1 MSTIKT
7 PLLKALAR
15 RIAQREGLI
24 LHLLKNDRFLQ
35 RMAGDDRLYEFLIKS
50 KPFQKRLPKDKWL
63 IAHFLKQQEVIDAV
77 AADPA
82 VFQPVQESAGLQ
94 PLPATGEGESAATG
108 TPLGWISSDRND
120 LETVK
125 DQLLAFLQQEN
136 ALSIDDFLRFFGLA
150 EVLAF
155 LRRKEGLQISD
166 LLQLFPPDEI
176 FAALGADAAYAYLR
190 HDLESLSGRLEKDTD
205 FLDAFI
211 ERREVHLKI
220 CQNRS
225 FRTRVRYFQ
234 QEQTIAGLPYPVP
247 GVVVS
252 YPRAGSNFLQAIL
265 TQSSGL
271 NNQSIYARKEPIGP
285 RDFILSLKSHAP
297 TPEYLWEE
305 YRRKVAMPERPERII
320 LLTRDPRD
328 LMISFY
334 EYTQTQRKTGIPQ
347 EDFLHGTCYFYAST
361 IDPDS
366 ERALERA
373 PLSVA
378 AAYQKHIRAWFTGR
392 PDNLDCIEVRYED
405 LVQQPED
412 TFARIFAYLNLD
424 CPLATAFL
432 PVKVSLYD
440 SSRKERGVPG
450 GWRHQQERYR
460 VLLDTVHDSF
470 QDEIS
475 LLGYDD

>member
-15 RIAQREGLI
+15 RIAEREGVI

-35 RMAGDDRLYEFLIKS
+35 RLAEDDRLYEFLIKS

-63 IAHFLKQQEVIDAV
+63 ISYFLKQQEVIDAV
-77 AADPA
+77 AADQA
-82 VFQPVQESAGLQ
+82 IFQPVQKSAGLQ
-94 PLPATGEGESAATG
+94 PLPATGEGEGAAPEA
-108 TPLGWISSDRND
+108 PLGWISSDRND

-125 DQLLAFLQQEN
+125 DQFLEFLQQEG
-136 ALSIDDFLRFFGLA
+136 ALSIADLLHVFELPEVIAYLRSKG
-150 EVLAF
+150 
-155 LRRKEGLQISD
+155 GMPISD
-166 LLQLFPPDEI
+166 LIQPFPPDEV
-176 FAALGADAAYAYLR
+176 FAVLGADAAYAYLCN
-190 HDLESLSGRLEKDTD
+190 DLESLSGRLAKDTG
-205 FLDAFI
+205 FLDVFI
-211 ERREVHLKI
+211 ERRDVHLKI

-225 FRTRVRYFQ
+225 FRTRVRFFQ

-271 NNQSIYARKEPIGP
+271 NNQSIYARKEPIAP
-285 RDFILSLKSHAP
+285 RDFILTLKSHAP

-305 YRRKVAMPERPERII
+305 YRRKVTLPEQPERIV

-334 EYTQTQRKTGIPQ
+334 EYTQTQRKTAIPQ
-347 EDFLHGTCYFYAST
+347 EDFLHRTCYFYAST

-366 ERALERA
+366 ERTVERG

-378 AAYQKHIRAWFTGR
+378 AAYQKHIRAWFAER
-392 PDNLDCIEVRYED
+392 PENLDCIEVRYEN

-412 TFARIFAYLNLD
+412 AFARIFAYLNLD

-460 VLLDTVHDSF
+460 VLLDTVHESL